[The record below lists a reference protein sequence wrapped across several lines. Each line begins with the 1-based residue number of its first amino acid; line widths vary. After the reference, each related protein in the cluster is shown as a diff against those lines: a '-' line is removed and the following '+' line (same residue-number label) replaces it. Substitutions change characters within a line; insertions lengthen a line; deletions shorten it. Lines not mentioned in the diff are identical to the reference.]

1 MEKCVHLDHIAL
13 GVCYYPEQWPRT
25 MWQSDLRRM
34 KAHGIETVRVFEFAW
49 SVIEPKDDTWDFSLF
64 DEFLSLAAEEKM
76 QVIMGTPSATP
87 PAWLTHAHPEVLNSR
102 QDGTLYR
109 HGHRRHYNYN
119 SPVYHAYVRRVV
131 TKLAERYGDHPAII
145 GWQIDNELNCETN
158 VFYSEADHKA
168 FRAWLKKRFG
178 TVEALNDAIG
188 GRFWSESF
196 SDWEEV
202 FLERPVIAL
211 GNPAVDLSVDGRC
224 FHLHLPA
231 RRCSGRRY
239 VLLGTGQGKGTCCC

>member
-25 MWQSDLRRM
+25 MWQNDLRRM

-102 QDGTLYR
+102 
-109 HGHRRHYNYN
+109 
-119 SPVYHAYVRRVV
+119 
-131 TKLAERYGDHPAII
+131 
-145 GWQIDNELNCETN
+145 
-158 VFYSEADHKA
+158 
-168 FRAWLKKRFG
+168 
-178 TVEALNDAIG
+178 
-188 GRFWSESF
+188 
-196 SDWEEV
+196 
-202 FLERPVIAL
+202 
-211 GNPAVDLSVDGRC
+211 
-224 FHLHLPA
+224 
-231 RRCSGRRY
+231 
-239 VLLGTGQGKGTCCC
+239 

>member
-87 PAWLTHAHPEVLNSR
+87 HATLVRLAICIGYPTHTGISPAPFHSYIAVIPNT
-102 QDGTLYR
+102 Y
-109 HGHRRHYNYN
+109 
-119 SPVYHAYVRRVV
+119 
-131 TKLAERYGDHPAII
+131 
-145 GWQIDNELNCETN
+145 
-158 VFYSEADHKA
+158 A
-168 FRAWLKKRFG
+168 FSSA
-178 TVEALNDAIG
+178 
-188 GRFWSESF
+188 
-196 SDWEEV
+196 
-202 FLERPVIAL
+202 
-211 GNPAVDLSVDGRC
+211 
-224 FHLHLPA
+224 
-231 RRCSGRRY
+231 
-239 VLLGTGQGKGTCCC
+239 